1 MHVQLQTTLS
11 KGGLRVEYV
20 HIDIYYRVY
29 KSDLC
34 IFTYTHRQWK
44 IIENDEKEEGIVVI

>member
-1 MHVQLQTTLS
+1 MQLQTTLS